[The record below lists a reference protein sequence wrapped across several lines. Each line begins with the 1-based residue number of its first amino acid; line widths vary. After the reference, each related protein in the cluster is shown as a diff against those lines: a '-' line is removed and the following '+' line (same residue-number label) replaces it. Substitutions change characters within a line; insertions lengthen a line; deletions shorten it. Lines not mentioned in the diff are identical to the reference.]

1 MWGVAGGLVAYRYA
15 VLPLLWQSPMR
26 HVVPAL
32 ALALVFGGR
41 PLVARRDGAVG
52 SLVIAG
58 VAGAALAFGL
68 CFAAFPTLSRA
79 KLETRTFPGF
89 SIGLPSGETVDD
101 QTASYAMGKL
111 SMKGIAG
118 SRSVLILQWEL
129 GGEMT
134 AEDMKLVARVMS
146 SAMPDLAGEPRIT
159 TVPGPDGKPVQSIV
173 FDGDRGVFEL
183 SALVCGARHLLVA
196 TGGERAALALHE
208 RIVASFQCKPDP
220 EREAKAAVFSFP
232 VDLDLPGWYATAR
245 DPEAFEITDG
255 KSATLTLRSLPPG
268 LNLPLERML
277 EPIFQASGLTEGL
290 EVGAKLPDGRVPY
303 KLTIEGETT
312 VGWAALVSCPT
323 ATGLVIAVAWDH
335 TISDAVYDK
344 VEAAKC
350 RAPHAPGQTWPDP
363 PAGADAPA
371 P

>member
-1 MWGVAGGLVAYRYA
+1 MWGFAAGLVAYRYG
-15 VLPLLWQSPMR
+15 VLPLLWQSPAR
-26 HVVPAL
+26 HVVPAI
-32 ALALVFGGR
+32 AIALVLGGR
-41 PLVARRDGAVG
+41 PLVARREGAVG
-52 SLVIAG
+52 SLVLAG

-79 KLETRTFPGF
+79 KLETRAFPGF
-89 SIGLPSGETVDD
+89 SIALPSGETIDD

-111 SMKGIAG
+111 AMKGIAG

-134 AEDMKLVARVMS
+134 PEDMKLVAQVLS
-146 SAMPDLAGEPRIT
+146 SAMPDLAGEPRVT
-159 TVPGPDGKPVQSIV
+159 TVAGPDGKPLQSIL
-173 FDGDRGVFEL
+173 FDGDRGVFEV
-183 SALVCGARHLLVA
+183 SAIVCGARHLLVA

-208 RIVASFQCKPDP
+208 RIVASFQCTPDP
-220 EREAKAAVFSFP
+220 EREAQAAVFSFP
-232 VDLDLPGWYATAR
+232 VDLDLPGWYATSR

-255 KSATLTLRSLPPG
+255 KTATLTLRTLPPG

-277 EPIFQASGLTEGL
+277 APIFQASGLTEGL

-323 ATGLVIAVAWDH
+323 ASGLVIAVAWDH
-335 TISDAVYDK
+335 MIGDALHDK
-344 VEAAKC
+344 VAAATC
-350 RAPHAPGQTWPDP
+350 RAANAPAQTWPDP
-363 PAGADAPA
+363 PAGADAPG